1 MVTNVL
7 MKTLFVRALC
17 LLVFALVAVA
27 QTPGPN
33 INMVSGTKWPDG
45 DPYLQRQNEPS
56 LAVSTRNPQHL
67 LAASN
72 DYRTVDIPFVNNTD
86 ETGDSWI
93 GIFKSSDGGQ
103 TWKSNLLPG
112 YPQDVSAIGLL
123 SPLKGLQAA
132 SDPVVR
138 AGTNG
143 LFYVGAIAFQRGT
156 LVGTDVQQTGVIQMS
171 TFIDNNNSE
180 AGDTI
185 QFVNSVVIARGD
197 SQHFLDKPW
206 IAADVPRAGAVNCL
220 VAGQTFLGGNV
231 YAAFASF
238 DPQNNSRIMFSK
250 SVDCGAHWSTP
261 VAISPGGFGDQGV
274 SMAIDPATG
283 AINIAWRRIL
293 FGNQPDAIFFTKSTN
308 FGASFTAPVQM
319 AGFLP
324 FDQGPT
330 SVSFRTTAYPSIA
343 ADASGRV
350 YVAWA
355 ARGFGPANDSRI
367 VISSSKDGVTWTPP
381 TAVDP
386 SPLRG
391 HQFMPSLTFG
401 GGKLMALFYDT
412 RDDHMIAVQ
421 TPDNLVPIG
430 TLFPP
435 LDDSSVVFTD
445 VIADATPANA
455 TGVLTRRHT
464 VDVRVSAALPADV
477 PQFLPS
483 VKVSQYDLGSAS
495 GKSTGN
501 DTPKTVEQ
509 LRFNTP
515 NLPMFVAGT
524 SAFIGDY
531 IDIATSPQFVPTTVG
546 TRTVWRFNTA
556 NSNSS
561 VFHATW
567 ADNRDVRPPPDGNW
581 QSYTPAKPV
590 GLSLVDPTQVTPA
603 CLEDSR
609 TGMRNQNIY
618 TSRIGQGLVVGSP
631 SNSKPL
637 KRPDGSQIQRSFVV
651 FAQNTTAVPRTFQMT
666 IANQPV
672 GGQAS
677 FLQSGLVPKLS
688 VPVPPGSTASRTVFV
703 VSSDP
708 HAQVTVNI
716 VEINPPGGAA
726 PLQGSV
732 LLNPDLTNPDLTNPD
747 LTNQELTN
755 PDLTNPDLTNPDL
768 TNPNIPSPDLTN
780 PDLTN
785 PDLTNPDL
793 TNPDLTNLGIPVPD
807 LTNPDLTNPDLTNP
821 DLTNASLVSGS
832 LSDVTWKLTNKGNT
846 TAAYT
851 VQFLLKNQVPS
862 GITMQVLVYKVYP
875 TPAVKNCQP
884 TVSNQNLMLANV
896 TNMKPA
902 SSHDNLGNPDLTNPD
917 LTNPDLTNTSV
928 ALAPGDVVNI
938 TLRIFNPD
946 KTQPLGFDPVNDVT
960 SVAVAHAANTGTTE
974 PPAVASH
981 LVIYTAGLP
990 DGVQNTPYSA
1000 GLSVIGNNLT
1010 GPLHWS
1016 ISSGSLPPTFSIN
1029 PATGQVTGITSSVGL
1044 FNFTVTVSD
1053 SALPP
1058 HFDSQAMSI
1067 RISPALGVTTGP
1079 LAGGTTGTAYNA
1091 TETATGGFG
1100 TYAYSLA
1107 AGSLPNG
1114 LTLSPAGSITG
1125 TPNAPGTFNFTV
1137 RVTDTSDPPQTATQ
1151 PQSIVVGAAANFAGW
1166 TQLTPQNG
1174 PPTPRADSSA
1184 VYDPA
1189 TNQVM
1194 MFAGTDTGCSFS
1206 PSLNDFWSLLH
1217 ANGTGPIPP
1226 NWTNLSTLGT
1236 PPPVRR
1242 GQSVVYNTVTN
1253 RLIVFGGDPIGCGV
1267 SKYNDAWVLTNA
1279 NANGGSGSPTWA
1291 ALSPLGTPPSARSD
1305 HAAVYD
1311 QAHNR
1316 MIVFGGFG
1324 PAGNLSDV
1332 WVLSNA
1338 DGTGGTPA
1346 WTQII
1351 ATGTTPSATG
1361 LMAAAYD
1368 PASNRLIVFG
1378 GWNCCSAPPQ
1388 YNELSVLTNAN
1399 GLGGASQWIR
1409 RTITGTYPS
1418 ARYGAQAVYD
1428 AGTKQMTIF
1437 GGTTATGQV
1446 NELWVLS
1453 NADAI
1458 SGTPSWTKLNPAGT
1472 PPPPRGGFVADPAVT
1487 FDPVSGRMIIFGGS
1501 TPSGLANDTWVVKA
1515 H

>member
-1 MVTNVL
+1 MRTFIRPL
-7 MKTLFVRALC
+7 WFLAL
-17 LLVFALVAVA
+17 ALGIFA
-27 QTPGPN
+27 QTPGAN
-33 INMVSGTKWPDG
+33 VNMVSGTTWPDG

-56 LAVSTRNPQHL
+56 MAVSTRNPQHL
-67 LAASN
+67 LAAAN
-72 DYRTVDIPFVNNTD
+72 DYRTVDIPFVNHAD

-93 GIFKSSDGGQ
+93 GIFKSFDAGQ
-103 TWKSNLLPG
+103 TWRSNLLPG
-112 YPQDVSAIGLL
+112 YPQDVSTTGLQ
-123 SPLKGLQAA
+123 SPLKALQAA

-143 LFYVGAIAFQRGT
+143 LFYVGAIAFLRGT
-156 LVGTDVQQTGVIQMS
+156 STGPDIEPTGVIQVS
-171 TFIDNNNSE
+171 TYIDNNNNE
-180 AGDTI
+180 GGDSI
-185 QFVNSVVIARGD
+185 QFIHSVIIARGD
-197 SQHFLDKPW
+197 DQHFLDKPW
-206 IAADVPRAGAVNCL
+206 IATDIPRTGAGNCSFP
-220 VAGQTFLGGNV
+220 GQSFPAGNV

-238 DPQNNSRIMFSK
+238 DPQNTSRIMFSK
-250 SVDCGAHWSTP
+250 STDCGAHWSIP

-274 SMAIDPATG
+274 SMTVDPTTG
-283 AINIAWRRIL
+283 TIYAAWRRIL
-293 FGNQPDAIFFTKSTN
+293 NGNQPDAIFFTKSTN
-308 FGASFTAPVQM
+308 FGASFSAPVQI
-319 AGFLP
+319 ASFLP
-324 FDQGPT
+324 FDQEPT
-330 SVSFRTTAYPSIA
+330 AVSFRTTSYPSIA
-343 ADASGRV
+343 ADAAGRV

-355 ARGFGPANDSRI
+355 ARGYGPATDSRI
-367 VISSSKDGVTWTPP
+367 VISSSKNGTTWTAP
-381 TAVDP
+381 TPVDP

-391 HQFMPSLTFG
+391 HQVMPSLTFG
-401 GGKLMALFYDT
+401 GGKLMAVFYDT
-412 RDDHMIAVQ
+412 RDDHTVAVQ
-421 TPDNLVPIG
+421 TPENLVPIG

-445 VIADATPANA
+445 VIVDATPSNA

-464 VDVRVSAALPADV
+464 IDVRVAAALPADT

-483 VKVSQYDLGSAS
+483 VKVSQYDMGSPS
-495 GKSTGN
+495 GTATN
-501 DTPKTVEQ
+501 NFAPKTVEQ

-546 TRTVWRFNTA
+546 NRTVWRFNTA

-590 GLSLVDPTQVTPA
+590 GLSLVDPAQVTPA
-603 CLEDSR
+603 CLEDAR

-618 TSRIGQGLVVGSP
+618 TSRIGQGLIVGSP
-631 SNSKPL
+631 GNSKPL
-637 KRPDGSQIQRSFVV
+637 RNANGDQIQRSFVV
-651 FAQNTTAVPRTFQMT
+651 FAQNTTTVARTFQMS
-666 IANQPV
+666 IPSSSQPV

-677 FLQSGLVPKLS
+677 FLQSGLVSQLI
-688 VPVPPGSTASRTVFV
+688 VPVPARSTASRTVFV
-703 VSSDP
+703 VSSDA

-716 VEINPPGGAA
+716 TEVNPPGGLA
-726 PLQGSV
+726 PLQGSI

-747 LTNQELTN
+747 LTNHELTN

-793 TNPDLTNLGIPVPD
+793 TNPDLTNLGIPNPD

-821 DLTNASLVSGS
+821 DLTNQSLVAGS
-832 LSDVTWKLTNKGNT
+832 LTDATWKLTNKGNT
-846 TAAYT
+846 SAAYS

-862 GITMQVLVYKVYP
+862 GITLQVLVYKVYK

-884 TVSNQNLMLANV
+884 VETLQNLLIANV
-896 TNMKPA
+896 TNPNVTGQHK
-902 SSHDNLGNPDLTNPD
+902 NLGNPDLTNPD
-917 LTNPDLTNTSV
+917 LTNPDLTNPSI
-928 ALAPGDVVNI
+928 ALAPGEVVNI

-946 KTQPLGFDPVNDVT
+946 RTKPLGFDPVNDVT
-960 SVAVAHAANTGTTE
+960 AVAVAHAANTGTTQ

-990 DGVQNTPYSA
+990 DGVQNQPYTG
-1000 GLSVIGNNLT
+1000 GLTAIGNNLT
-1010 GPLHWS
+1010 GGLTWMVT
-1016 ISSGSLPPTFSIN
+1016 SGSLPSGLFLN
-1029 PATGQVTGITSSVGL
+1029 PATGQITGSTTALGL
-1044 FNFTVTVSD
+1044 FNFGVTVSD
-1053 SALPP
+1053 SAAPA
-1058 HFDSQAMSI
+1058 HTDSQNLSLRIMSALAI
-1067 RISPALGVTTGP
+1067 ATPAGP

-1091 TETATGGFG
+1091 ALTATGGSG
-1100 TYAYSLA
+1100 TSSWSLA
-1107 AGSLPNG
+1107 AGALPNG
-1114 LTLSPAGSITG
+1114 LTLSPVGSISG
-1125 TPNAPGTFNFTV
+1125 TPTAPGSFNFSV
-1137 RVTDTSDPPQTATQ
+1137 RATDTSNPPQTATQ
-1151 PQSIVVGAAANFAGW
+1151 AQSISISAAANFPGW
-1166 TQLTPQNG
+1166 AQLNPGGTP
-1174 PPTPRADSSA
+1174 PDARADAGA
-1184 VYDPA
+1184 VYDP
-1189 TNQVM
+1189 NSNRLLL
-1194 MFAGTDTGCSFS
+1194 FAGTDTGCSFS
-1206 PSLNDFWSLLH
+1206 PSLNDVWALAN
-1217 ANGTGPIPP
+1217 ANGTGAPP
-1226 NWTNLSTLGT
+1226 QWTQLSTLGT

-1242 GQSVVYNTVTN
+1242 GQSVVYNPGSN
-1253 RLIVFGGDPIGCGV
+1253 RMVVFGGDPIGCGA
-1267 SKYNDAWVLTNA
+1267 SKYNDTWVLTNA
-1279 NANGGSGSPTWA
+1279 NGVSLSGSPTWV
-1291 ALSPLGTPPSARSD
+1291 ALNPTGTPPPARSD
-1305 HAAVYD
+1305 QATVYD
-1311 QAHNR
+1311 VAHNR
-1316 MIVFGGFG
+1316 MIIFGGFG

-1338 DGTGGTPA
+1338 DGTGGTPQ
-1346 WTQII
+1346 WTQLIT
-1351 ATGTTPSATG
+1351 TGTTPSATG

-1399 GLGGASQWIR
+1399 GLGGAAQWTR

-1418 ARYGAQAVYD
+1418 QRYGVEAVYD

-1458 SGTPSWTKLNPAGT
+1458 TGNPSWTKLNPAGT
-1472 PPPPRGGFVADPAVT
+1472 APQGRGGFVADPAIA
-1487 FDPVSGRMIIFGGS
+1487 FDPASGRLIMFGGATS
-1501 TPSGLANDTWVVKA
+1501 SGLVNDTWVVKA

>member
-1 MVTNVL
+1 MNA
-7 MKTLFVRALC
+7 MKTFIRPLWLLALT
-17 LLVFALVAVA
+17 LGVVA

-33 INMVSGTKWPDG
+33 VNMVSGTTWPDG

-56 LAVSTRNPQHL
+56 MAVSTRNPQHL

-72 DYRTVDIPFVNNTD
+72 DYRTVDLPFVNNTD

-93 GIFKSSDGGQ
+93 GIFKSFDAGQ
-103 TWKSNLLPG
+103 TWRSNLLPG
-112 YPQDVSAIGLL
+112 YPQDVSATGLL

-156 LVGTDVQQTGVIQMS
+156 NVGPDVQPTGVIQMS
-171 TFIDNNNSE
+171 TYIDNNNNE
-180 AGDTI
+180 GGDAI
-185 QFVNSVVIARGD
+185 QFLNSVVVARGD

-206 IAADVPRAGAVNCL
+206 IAVDIPRAGAVTCAI
-220 VAGQTFLGGNV
+220 AGQSFPGGNV

-238 DPQNNSRIMFSK
+238 DPQNNSRIMFAK
-250 SVDCGAHWSTP
+250 SADCGSHWSTP

-274 SMAIDPATG
+274 SLTVDPTTG
-283 AINIAWRRIL
+283 AIYAAWRRIL
-293 FGNQPDAIFFTKSTN
+293 LGNQPDAIFVAKSTN
-308 FGASFTAPVQM
+308 FGATFTAPVQI
-319 AGFLP
+319 ASFLP
-324 FDQGPT
+324 FDQSPT
-330 SVSFRTTAYPSIA
+330 SVSFRTTSYPTIA
-343 ADASGRV
+343 ADAAGRV

-355 ARGFGPANDSRI
+355 ARGFGPATDSRI
-367 VISSSKDGVTWTPP
+367 VISSSKDGVQWTPP
-381 TAVDP
+381 SVVDP

-401 GGKLMALFYDT
+401 GGKLMALYYDT
-412 RDDHMIAVQ
+412 RDDHTVAVQ

-435 LDDSSVVFTD
+435 VDNSSLVFTD
-445 VIADATPANA
+445 LIVDATPANT

-464 VDVRVSAALPADV
+464 IDVRAAAALPADV

-483 VKVSQYDLGSAS
+483 VKVSQYEMGSPS
-495 GKSTGN
+495 GTATDN
-501 DTPKTVEQ
+501 FTAKTVEQ

-524 SAFIGDY
+524 SAFVGDY

-603 CLEDSR
+603 CLEDAR

-631 SNSKPL
+631 GNSKPL
-637 KRPDGSQIQRSFVV
+637 RKPSGEQIQRSFVV
-651 FAQNTTAVPRTFQMT
+651 FAQNTTPVARTFQMS
-666 IANQPV
+666 IPSSSQPV

-677 FLQSGLVPKLS
+677 FLQSGLVSQLV
-688 VPVPPGSTASRTVFV
+688 VPVPPRSTASRTVFV
-703 VSSDP
+703 VSSDA

-716 VEINPPGGAA
+716 TELNPPGGAV

-768 TNPNIPSPDLTN
+768 TNPNIPN

-793 TNPDLTNLGIPVPD
+793 TNPDLTNLGIPNPD

-821 DLTNASLVSGS
+821 DLTNQSLIAGG
-832 LSDVTWKLTNKGNT
+832 LTDATWQLTNKGNT
-846 TAAYT
+846 SAAYT
-851 VQFLLKNQVPS
+851 VQFLLKNQIPS
-862 GITMQVLVYKVYP
+862 GITMQVLVYKVYA

-884 TVSNQNLMLANV
+884 VDKLQNLLIANV
-896 TNMKPA
+896 TNPNL
-902 SSHDNLGNPDLTNPD
+902 SSEHNNLGNPDLTNPD
-917 LTNPDLTNTSV
+917 LTNPDLTNASV
-928 ALAPGDVVNI
+928 ALAPGEVAKI

-946 KTQPLGFDPVNDVT
+946 RTQPLGFDPVNDVT
-960 SVAVAHAANTGTTE
+960 AVAVAHAANTGTTQ

-990 DGVQNTPYSA
+990 DGVQNQPYTG
-1000 GLSVIGNNLT
+1000 GLTAIGNNLT
-1010 GPLHWS
+1010 GSLVWTVT
-1016 ISSGSLPPTFSIN
+1016 SGALPSGLLLN
-1029 PATGQVTGITSSVGL
+1029 PATGQITGSTAAVGV
-1044 FNFTVTVSD
+1044 FDFRVTVSD

-1058 HFDSQAMSI
+1058 HTDSQNLSL
-1067 RISPALGVTTGP
+1067 RISPVLAITTGP
-1079 LAGGTTGTAYNA
+1079 LAGGTTGTPYNA
-1091 TETATGGFG
+1091 TMTATGGSG
-1100 TYAYSLA
+1100 TPSWSLI
-1107 AGSLPNG
+1107 GGTLPTG
-1114 LTLSPAGSITG
+1114 LTLSLAGTLAG
-1125 TPNAPGTFNFTV
+1125 TPNAPGTFNFTA
-1137 RVTDTSDPPQTATQ
+1137 RVTDTSNPPQSATQ
-1151 PQSIVVGAAANFAGW
+1151 AQSILVVAAAGFAGW
-1166 TQLTPQNG
+1166 SQLAPTG
-1174 PPTPRADSSA
+1174 IPPSARADSSA
-1184 VYDPA
+1184 VYDTA
-1189 TNQVM
+1189 TNQLLL
-1194 MFAGTDTGCSFS
+1194 FAGNDTGCTFF
-1206 PSLNDFWSLLH
+1206 PSLNDLWSLSN
-1217 ANGTGPIPP
+1217 ANGAGGVPQ
-1226 NWTNLSTLGT
+1226 WTQVSTLGT

-1242 GQSVVYNTVTN
+1242 GQSAVYNPVSN
-1253 RLIVFGGDPIGCGV
+1253 RLVIFGGDPIGCGV
-1267 SKYNDAWVLTNA
+1267 GKYNDLWVLTNA
-1279 NANGGSGSPTWA
+1279 NGVGGTPTWA
-1291 ALSPLGTPPSARSD
+1291 SLSPLGTPPPSRSD

-1311 QAHNR
+1311 VANNR
-1316 MIVFGGFG
+1316 MIIFGGFG
-1324 PAGNLSDV
+1324 PSGNLSDV
-1332 WVLSNA
+1332 WVLSKA
-1338 DGTGGTPA
+1338 DGVGGTPQ
-1346 WTQII
+1346 WTQLTS
-1351 ATGTTPSATG
+1351 TGSTPTATG
-1361 LMAAAYD
+1361 LQAAAYD
-1368 PASNRLIVFG
+1368 PGSNRLIVFG
-1378 GWNCCSAPPQ
+1378 GWRCCSAPPQ

-1399 GLGGASQWIR
+1399 GLGGAPQWIR
-1409 RTITGTYPS
+1409 RTVAGTYPS
-1418 ARYGAQAVYD
+1418 QRYGVEAVYD
-1428 AGTKQMTIF
+1428 TSTKQMTLF

-1446 NELWVLS
+1446 SELWTLPS
-1453 NADAI
+1453 ADAI
-1458 SGTPSWTKLNPAGT
+1458 SGNPIWTKLTPAGT
-1472 PPPPRGGFVADPAVT
+1472 PPPPRGGFVADPAVA
-1487 FDPVSGRMIIFGGS
+1487 FDPVSGRLIVFGGS
-1501 TPSGLANDTWVVKA
+1501 TPSGLVNDTWVVKA